1 MFNLFLVLL
10 GLGVSCIVLSAFL
23 YIKWDIADAVDE
35 LSGKKRLRQIEKLKK
50 ASMAIGA
57 TAVVASTTQMFR
69 DSEEDYEIA
78 SIIQNAHNVEEPEF
92 KTITPTVDMVTSE
105 INYSQTSFLDEDDI
119 EEVVLDG
126 SNFGTVGATRKVVFL
141 EELSNLEV

>member
-23 YIKWDIADAVDE
+23 YVKWDIADAVDE

-57 TAVVASTTQMFR
+57 TAVVVSTTQMFR
-69 DSEEDYEIA
+69 DSEEDDEIA

-92 KTITPTVDMVTSE
+92 KAITPTVDVATSE
-105 INYSQTSFLDEDDI
+105 INYAQTSFLEEDDV
-119 EEVVLDG
+119 EEVLLED

>member
-10 GLGVSCIVLSAFL
+10 GLGVSCVIASAVL
-23 YIKWDIADAVDE
+23 YVVWDIADAVDE

-69 DSEEDYEIA
+69 DSEEDDEIA
-78 SIIQNAHNVEEPEF
+78 SIVQNAHNVEENEF
-92 KTITPTVDMVTSE
+92 QAIIPTVDMATSDL
-105 INYSQTSFLDEDDI
+105 SSDRTSFISEEDI
-119 EEVVLDG
+119 EDSIEGSVEV
-126 SNFGTVGATRKVVFL
+126 GTVNATRKVVFL
-141 EELSNLEV
+141 EELSNMEV

>member
-23 YIKWDIADAVDE
+23 YVKWDISDAVDE
-35 LSGKKRLRQIEKLKK
+35 LSGKKRLRQIEKLKR

-69 DSEEDYEIA
+69 DSEEDDEIA
-78 SIIQNAHNVEEPEF
+78 SILQNAHNVEEPEF
-92 KTITPTVDMVTSE
+92 KAITPTVDMATSNLASE
-105 INYSQTSFLDEDDI
+105 RTSFISEEDI
-119 EEVVLDG
+119 EDSIAEGVEV
-126 SNFGTVGATRKVVFL
+126 GTVSATRKVVFL
-141 EELSNLEV
+141 EELSNMEV

>member
-1 MFNLFLVLL
+1 MFNLFLILL

-69 DSEEDYEIA
+69 DSEEDDEIA
-78 SIIQNAHNVEEPEF
+78 SIIQNAHNVEENEF
-92 KTITPTVDMVTSE
+92 QGIVPTVDMDAS
-105 INYSQTSFLDEDDI
+105 
-119 EEVVLDG
+119 VLAG
-126 SNFGTVGATRKVVFL
+126 ERT
-141 EELSNLEV
+141 

>member
-1 MFNLFLVLL
+1 MFNLFLILL

-57 TAVVASTTQMFR
+57 TSVVASTTQMFR
-69 DSEEDYEIA
+69 DSEEDEELA
-78 SIIQNAHNVEEPEF
+78 SIIQNAHNVEETPVQG
-92 KTITPTVDMVTSE
+92 IIPTVDINTSNLE
-105 INYSQTSFLDEDDI
+105 AEKTSFIPE
-119 EEVVLDG
+119 EEVDDSMFEGVEV
-126 SNFGTVGATRKVVFL
+126 GTVSATRKVVFL
-141 EELSNLEV
+141 EELSNMEV